1 MKTVQWLFMRTLVK
15 DMAEAAQKRPDTEL
29 EAAGWVHRIRDMG
42 GIGFVIL
49 RDRSGLAQLVLAE
62 GTGALASELTLESVI
77 RVRGVPALNEK
88 APGGVEL
95 KVNFLE
101 ILSRAAPDLP
111 YQVNGD
117 AAKTGLEAILDN
129 RPLSLRNPKIRSI
142 FKVQDTIIESFAAYL
157 RGQDF
162 TEIKSSKLTAGSTE
176 GGTNLFQV
184 DYFDRKLYL
193 AQSPQLYKEAM
204 VASGLERVFE
214 IGPVYRAEKHDTP
227 RHLNEYVSLDVE
239 LGFIESELELI
250 ELEKGLLASI
260 FEEVARKNSAD
271 LAAWNASVP
280 APGAV
285 AKAPTLSYEEAL
297 KLVNEETA
305 RGGKGSASSR
315 IFDINPEAERLL
327 CEWSLR
333 ERGVD
338 LVFVN
343 AFPRRHRPF
352 YTYPLGAGDLSTPP
366 GAAPKSGSAA
376 PKPGDARNEAALT
389 MSFDAIF
396 RGLEIT
402 SGSRR
407 QHSYDA
413 FMEALPKF
421 GLKPENMAGYA
432 QILKYGCP
440 PHGGFAIG
448 CERLTQKILGLANV
462 KEASLFPRDRRR
474 VEP

>member
-1 MKTVQWLFMRTLVK
+1 
-15 DMAEAAQKRPDTEL
+15 
-29 EAAGWVHRIRDMG
+29 
-42 GIGFVIL
+42 
-49 RDRSGLAQLVLAE
+49 
-62 GTGALASELTLESVI
+62 
-77 RVRGVPALNEK
+77 
-88 APGGVEL
+88 VEL
-95 KVNFLE
+95 KVDTLE
-101 ILSRAAPDLP
+101 ILSQAAPDLP

-117 AAKTGLEAILDN
+117 PSKTGLEAILDN
-129 RPLSLRNPKIRSI
+129 RPLSLRNPRIRSI
-142 FKVQDTIIESFAAYL
+142 FKVQDTIVEAFAAYL
-157 RGQDF
+157 RTLDF
-162 TEIKSSKLTAGSTE
+162 TEIKSSKLTAGTTE

-204 VASGLERVFE
+204 VAGGLERVFE

-239 LGFIESELELI
+239 MAFIESELELI
-250 ELEKGLLASI
+250 ELEKGLLAHI
-260 FEEVARKNSAD
+260 FGEVARKNAAD
-271 LAAWNASVP
+271 LAAWGASVP
-280 APGAV
+280 DSGAV
-285 AKAPTLSYEEAL
+285 GKAPTLSYEDAL
-297 KLVNEETA
+297 KLVNEEQA
-305 RGGKGSASSR
+305 RGGGSR

-333 ERGVD
+333 EHGAD

-343 AFPRRHRPF
+343 AFPRRYRPF
-352 YTYPLGAGDLSTPP
+352 YTYPLDRGV
-366 GAAPKSGSAA
+366 
-376 PKPGDARNEAALT
+376 LT

-407 QHSYDA
+407 LHDYAA
-413 FMEALPKF
+413 FIEALPKF
-421 GLKPENMAGYA
+421 GLKAENMTGYA

-448 CERLTQKILGLANV
+448 CERLTQKILGLTNV

>member
-1 MKTVQWLFMRTLVK
+1 
-15 DMAEAAQKRPDTEL
+15 MAEAAEKRPDTEI
-29 EAAGWVHRIRDMG
+29 EAFGWVHRIRDMG

-62 GTGALASELTLESVI
+62 GTGALTSELTLESVI
-77 RVRGVPALNEK
+77 RVRGLPALNEK

-95 KVNFLE
+95 KVASLE

-142 FKVQDTIIESFAAYL
+142 FKVQDTIIEAFAAYL

-250 ELEKGLLASI
+250 ELEKGLLAFI
-260 FEEVARKNSAD
+260 FEAVARKNSAD

-280 APGAV
+280 ASGAV
-285 AKAPTLSYEEAL
+285 AAAPTLSYDEAL
-297 KLVNEETA
+297 KLVNEEMA
-305 RGGKGSASSR
+305 RDKKGAASSR

-333 ERGVD
+333 EHGVD

-352 YTYPLGAGDLSTPP
+352 YTYPLGDGFNGSKPAGD
-366 GAAPKSGSAA
+366 APKSGDSS
-376 PKPGDARNEAALT
+376 KSEAALT

-448 CERLTQKILGLANV
+448 CERLTQKILGLGNV